1 MIHYIIEWNNG
12 AKESIYGSN
21 YINALRLN
29 GITSEMEH
37 NIIDYKIKLFNTLQS
52 KRQSN
57 ILLPFKYYIMSYFDD
72 LENMVFYKSRRYYNF
87 KEVLSKAER
96 KLIKPLLKKID
107 TEISNAREK
116 GNKELTINVGDIENH
131 IKELLIKY
139 YRSKYYKVA
148 TWITKD
154 NMTEIYLKRKY

>member
-1 MIHYIIEWNNG
+1 
-12 AKESIYGSN
+12 
-21 YINALRLN
+21 
-29 GITSEMEH
+29 
-37 NIIDYKIKLFNTLQS
+37 
-52 KRQSN
+52 
-57 ILLPFKYYIMSYFDD
+57 MSYFDD

-116 GNKELTINVGDIENH
+116 GNKELIINVGDIENH